1 MKKRTLSIAMK
12 GPSEVS
18 IEFLETKQFIE
29 ENLEQTCLK
38 ENVSVEEVIYFS
50 LASLETKN

>member
-1 MKKRTLSIAMK
+1 MEKRTLSIAMK
-12 GPSEVS
+12 RPREVS

>member
-1 MKKRTLSIAMK
+1 MK

>member
-1 MKKRTLSIAMK
+1 MEKRTLSIAMK

-18 IEFLETKQFIE
+18 IEFLETKHFIE
-29 ENLEQTCLK
+29 ENLEQKCLK
-38 ENVSVEEVIYFS
+38 ENASVEEVIYFS

>member
-1 MKKRTLSIAMK
+1 MEKQTLSIAMK
-12 GPSEVS
+12 GPSKVS